1 MVVQGQLAAVT
12 DHPYIGLSKGPE
24 PPLERFKRADP
35 ELNSM
40 PRYEDIL
47 HVDQRTAELSRAR
60 QSLLEEIE
68 AIMFYDERAS
78 ATKDETLKAVMKHNR
93 DDEKEHFSL
102 LLEWLRR
109 NDPELE
115 RELREN
121 LFSKKPM
128 ENLGD

>member
-1 MVVQGQLAAVT
+1 M
-12 DHPYIGLSKGPE
+12 
-24 PPLERFKRADP
+24 
-35 ELNSM
+35 
-40 PRYEDIL
+40 
-47 HVDQRTAELSRAR
+47 SRAR

-128 ENLGD
+128 GDLGD